1 VTGTLDSVRTAT
13 LAEDASRHRGV
24 AATARG
30 RLLLL
35 AVLVVPLGAAVA
47 ASVALGSGGIPLSEV
62 WRALTVGGDDT
73 TAILVRDF
81 RVPRTVLGLLVG
93 VALGLGGALMQ
104 AVTRNPLAE
113 PGLLGVNAGAFLA
126 VVLSIAVLGAA
137 DIGTYVWWSFLGAAV
152 AAVVVYGI
160 GSRGRA
166 GATPVRLVLA
176 GVALNAVLSGV
187 AYAVTLTDPDI
198 FDKIRFWQSGS
209 LQNRGWDVVWGV
221 LPFVAV
227 GVVLA
232 LVLPRALN
240 ALSLGDDLAVSLG
253 ARVGLTRAG
262 GVVAITLLCGAATAA
277 AGPIVFL
284 GLLAPYLA
292 RAIVGP
298 DQRWIL
304 PFTLVLAP
312 TVMLAADVA
321 GRFVVASEM
330 PVGIVSSFLG
340 APVLI
345 ALIRTNKAKA
355 L

>member
-1 VTGTLDSVRTAT
+1 MTGTLDSVRTAT
-13 LAEDASRHRGV
+13 TAEDATRPAGV
-24 AATARG
+24 AATARS
-30 RLLLL
+30 RLGLL
-35 AVLVVPLGAAVA
+35 ALLVVPLAAAVV
-47 ASVALGSGGIPLSEV
+47 ASVALGSGGIPLAEV
-62 WRALTVGGDDT
+62 WRALTVGGNDT
-73 TAILVRDF
+73 TTVLIREF
-81 RVPRTVLGLLVG
+81 RLPRTVLGIAVG

-126 VVLSIAVLGAA
+126 IVVAIATAGAA
-137 DIGTYVWWSFLGAAV
+137 DIRAYVWWSFLGAAL
-152 AAVVVYGI
+152 AAVVVYAI

-176 GVALNAVLSGV
+176 GVALNAVLSGI
-187 AYAVTLTDPDI
+187 AYSFTLLNPDI

-209 LQNRGWDVVWGV
+209 LQNRGWDVVAGV
-221 LPFVAV
+221 LPFLVV
-227 GVVLA
+227 GALLA
-232 LVLPRALN
+232 LALPRALN

-262 GVVAITLLCGAATAA
+262 GVLGITLLCGAATAA
-277 AGPIVFL
+277 AGPIAFL

-298 DQRWIL
+298 DQRWIM

-330 PVGIVSSFLG
+330 PVGVVSSFLG

-345 ALIRTNKAKA
+345 ALVRAGKAKA